1 MTKSR
6 NLILALTP
14 VAIIL
19 GVAFLG
25 MQFVRPEL
33 KNPPVMADLQVPPPV
48 KQILKISCYNC
59 HSNETQLPWFDH
71 VAPAYWIVAR
81 DVKEGRKH
89 VNFSE
94 IGKLPAPQQ
103 KATLYEAVNQIQLG
117 AMPLPSYRRVH
128 PESEVTPEQL
138 AILKAYLKPPA
149 PDQATPAAEV
159 SAADAQY
166 GKWIHGTGVAPQ
178 VSPALNGLAFIPE
191 YKNWK
196 AISSTERFDNHT
208 MRAILGN
215 DIAVKAIAGRQI
227 KPWPDGTT
235 FAKVT
240 WFQQVDDKHFVRTGA
255 FQQVELMVKD
265 SRKYASTL
273 GWGFGR
279 WRGTDLKPY
288 GKDAAFANECVGCH
302 TPVRN
307 SDYVYTPPFR
317 GQQ

>member
-1 MTKSR
+1 MAKPRS
-6 NLILALTP
+6 LLLALTP
-14 VAIIL
+14 LAIIL

-33 KNPPVMADLQVPPPV
+33 KNPPVTADLQVPPQV

-81 DVKEGRKH
+81 DVKEARKH

-149 PDQATPAAEV
+149 PDQATPAAAVGE
-159 SAADAQY
+159 ADAQY
-166 GKWIHGTGVAPQ
+166 AKWIHGTGVPPP

-215 DIAVKAIAGRQI
+215 DIAIKAIAGRQI
-227 KPWPDGTT
+227 NPWPDGAT

-240 WFQQVDDKHFVRTGA
+240 WFQQVDDKGFTRTGA

-265 SRKYASTL
+265 SKKYASTL

>member
-1 MTKSR
+1 MAKSR
-6 NLILALTP
+6 SLLLALAP
-14 VAIIL
+14 VAILL

-33 KNPPVMADLQVPPPV
+33 KNPPVTADLQVPPQV

-81 DVKEGRKH
+81 DVKKARKH

-94 IGKLPAPQQ
+94 IGKLPAAQQ

-138 AILKAYLKPPA
+138 AILKAYLKPPT
-149 PDQATPAAEV
+149 PDQATPAADV
-159 SAADAQY
+159 GTADAQY
-166 GKWIHGTGVAPQ
+166 GKWIHGTGVAPP
-178 VSPALNGLAFIPE
+178 VSPSLNGLAFIPE

-215 DIAVKAIAGRQI
+215 DIAVKAIADRQI
-227 KPWPDGTT
+227 NPWPDGAT

-240 WFQQVDDKHFVRTGA
+240 WFQQVDDKGFARTGA

-307 SDYVYTPPFR
+307 SDYVYTPPIR

>member
-1 MTKSR
+1 MAKSR
-6 NLILALTP
+6 SLLLALTP
-14 VAIIL
+14 VAVIL
-19 GVAFLG
+19 GVAFIG

-33 KNPPVMADLQVPPPV
+33 KNPPVTAELQVPPQV

-71 VAPAYWIVAR
+71 IAPAYWIVAR
-81 DVKEGRKH
+81 DVKKARTH

-94 IGKLPAPQQ
+94 IGKLPAAQQ

-138 AILKAYLKPPA
+138 AILKAYLKPPT
-149 PDQATPAAEV
+149 PEQATPAADV
-159 SAADAQY
+159 GAADAQY
-166 GKWIHGTGVAPQ
+166 GNWIHGTGVAPQ
-178 VSPALNGLAFIPE
+178 VAPALNGLAFIPE
-191 YKNWK
+191 YKNWR

-208 MRAILGN
+208 IRAILGN
-215 DIAVKAIAGRQI
+215 DIAVKAIAARQI
-227 KPWPDGTT
+227 KPWPDGAT

-240 WFQQVDDKHFVRTGA
+240 WFQQVDDKGFARTGA

-265 SRKYASTL
+265 SKKYASTL